1 MKIRSIK
8 VKPATNPKRRHTK
21 ISVFSGRAVKGNAW
35 QVADF
40 RKACLSKVLQRIGVA
55 VGFPVSWNKL
65 CGCSCG
71 CSPGFDVKNGKALD
85 VFVQLW

>member
-21 ISVFSGRAVKGNAW
+21 IAVFNMRADW
-35 QVADF
+35 TVADF

-55 VGFPVSWNKL
+55 VGFPVVWNKK
-65 CGCSCG
+65 CGCACG

-85 VFVQLW
+85 VFVTLW

>member
-8 VKPATNPKRRHTK
+8 VQPATNPKHRHTK
-21 ISVFSGRAVKGNAW
+21 ISVFSGRSYVW
-35 QVADF
+35 RVADF
-40 RKACLSKVLQRIGVA
+40 RKTCLSEVLQKIKTP
-55 VGFPVSWNKL
+55 VGFPVAWSKL

-85 VFVQLW
+85 VFVTLW

>member
-21 ISVFSGRAVKGNAW
+21 ISVFSGHAYVWR
-35 QVADF
+35 VADF
-40 RKACLSKVLQRIGVA
+40 RKTCLSKVLRKIKTPV
-55 VGFPVSWNKL
+55 VFPSPWNRK
-65 CGCSCG
+65 CGCACG